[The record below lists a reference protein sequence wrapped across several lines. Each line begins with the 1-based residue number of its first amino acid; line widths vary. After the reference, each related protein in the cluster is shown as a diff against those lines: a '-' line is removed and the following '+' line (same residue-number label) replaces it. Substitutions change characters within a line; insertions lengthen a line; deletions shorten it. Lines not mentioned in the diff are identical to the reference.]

1 MFRSFLSGPT
11 CSEQKSR
18 MNPYGP
24 VLILAIIGLAA
35 IAERLTAA
43 LGFPPE
49 AAFLVFIPLAWLAWR
64 FR

>member
-1 MFRSFLSGPT
+1 
-11 CSEQKSR
+11 